1 MLTRLRAWP
10 GGGASYD
17 CYCVGV
23 IGQSGALTTNTT
35 DYTNSGRAI
44 SLKQSGTYLVTLWCS
59 NTSSV
64 RLENDGGWDLAVKVV
79 ASSTPVS
86 FEITYPEVKN
96 ISPDDG
102 ETNIVIKRIAQ

>member
-1 MLTRLRAWP
+1 M
-10 GGGASYD
+10 
-17 CYCVGV
+17 
-23 IGQSGALTTNTT
+23 TTNTT
-35 DYTNSGRAI
+35 DYTNSGRSI
-44 SLKQSGTYLVTLWCS
+44 GLKQGGTYFVTLWCS

-96 ISPDDG
+96 IFPDDG